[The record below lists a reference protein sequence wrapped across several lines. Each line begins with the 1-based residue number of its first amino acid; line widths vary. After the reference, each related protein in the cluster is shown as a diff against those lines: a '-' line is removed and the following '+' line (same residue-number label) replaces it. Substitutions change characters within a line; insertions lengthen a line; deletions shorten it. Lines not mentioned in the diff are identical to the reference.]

1 MFYRRHCFVFFHCHF
16 KCILSFSNSGA
27 VLHSMAATG
36 AGPSFVDIES
46 DGSRVE
52 DGLLSS
58 ECDTPM
64 YEKPQFGHYFRQD
77 SEDKHVQFDIGKLMP
92 ISSILRILLMLWHV
106 VRHNTNVIINRL
118 YHVDVM

>member
-1 MFYRRHCFVFFHCHF
+1 MSNRCLDR
-16 KCILSFSNSGA
+16 LFSTRGP
-27 VLHSMAATG
+27 LQTMAAAIG
-36 AGPSFVDIES
+36 VGSNFVDIES

-77 SEDKHVQFDIGKLMP
+77 SADKHVQFDIGKL
-92 ISSILRILLMLWHV
+92 I
-106 VRHNTNVIINRL
+106 
-118 YHVDVM
+118 